1 MNNGGARF
9 VMKYLIVRLYTALQL
24 LFCYRFRSVGRQ
36 PRLGRR
42 LFIFPKKVTLGD
54 HCYIGAGSYLDG
66 DITIGDHSMLANN
79 VAIVGGDHA
88 FDRPGVMMRDGG
100 REEWLPTILGRD
112 VWIGHG
118 AIILNGISVGD
129 GAIVAAGSVV
139 TKNVAAFSV
148 VAGNPARHI
157 KWRFDEAGQS
167 VHSAVLGGGY
177 SGV

>member
-1 MNNGGARF
+1 
-9 VMKYLIVRLYTALQL
+9 MKYLMVRLLTMVQV
-24 LFCYRFRSVGRQ
+24 FFFYRFRAVGRQ
-36 PRLGRR
+36 VRLGRR
-42 LFIFPKKVTLGD
+42 LFVYPHRVTLGN

-88 FDRPGVMMRDGG
+88 FGNPGVMMRNGG
-100 REEWLPTILGRD
+100 REEWQPTVLGRD

-118 AIILNGISVGD
+118 AIILNGVSVGD

-139 TKNVAAFSV
+139 TKDVAPFSV

-167 VHSAVLGGGY
+167 VHSASLGGGY